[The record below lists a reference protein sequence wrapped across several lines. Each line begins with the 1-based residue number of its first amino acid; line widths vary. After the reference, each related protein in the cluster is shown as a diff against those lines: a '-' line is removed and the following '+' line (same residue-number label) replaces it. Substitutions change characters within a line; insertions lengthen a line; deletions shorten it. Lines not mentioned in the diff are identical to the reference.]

1 MDDERRYGDRE
12 VESLIARAVELS
24 REAEAAPRP
33 RGGLRLEEVERI
45 AVEAGLSAQSIR
57 RAAQDLEAEARAPA
71 GGLRRFFGA
80 ERLVADLV
88 LPGHPGEGTIQAVL
102 AVLPDLCDASG
113 SGTALAG
120 GLVWRADGG
129 YEARTGSKLR
139 VELSREGNR
148 SRLRIERSFDG
159 AAGGIYG
166 GLVGGLG
173 LGCGLGVGLGVGF
186 GELHSA
192 LFAISFSLAS
202 LGLSWL
208 AARGIMGLYAKD
220 ARRRNRGLMD
230 NLASRLAPQEEGAS
244 VLDVDPGHPGVD
256 H

>member
-1 MDDERRYGDRE
+1 MDEERRYGDRE

-24 REAEAAPRP
+24 REAEAVPRR
-33 RGGLRLEEVERI
+33 RGGLSLEEVERI

-57 RAAQDLEAEARAPA
+57 RAAQELEAGSRAPA
-71 GGLRRFFGA
+71 GRLRRFLGA
-80 ERLVADLV
+80 EKLVSDLV
-88 LPGHPGEGTIQAVL
+88 LPGQPGEEAIQSTL

-120 GLVWRADGG
+120 GFVWRADGG
-129 YEARTGSKLR
+129 YETRAGGKLR
-139 VELSREGNR
+139 IGLSLEGSR

-173 LGCGLGVGLGVGF
+173 LGVGLGVGF
-186 GELHSA
+186 GVGLGALNSP
-192 LFAISFSLAS
+192 LFALGFPLAS

-208 AARGIMGLYAKD
+208 AARGLVGLYAKD
-220 ARRRNRGLMD
+220 ARRRTQSLLESLGR
-230 NLASRLAPQEEGAS
+230 RLGPGEEG
-244 VLDVDPGHPGVD
+244 L
-256 H
+256 